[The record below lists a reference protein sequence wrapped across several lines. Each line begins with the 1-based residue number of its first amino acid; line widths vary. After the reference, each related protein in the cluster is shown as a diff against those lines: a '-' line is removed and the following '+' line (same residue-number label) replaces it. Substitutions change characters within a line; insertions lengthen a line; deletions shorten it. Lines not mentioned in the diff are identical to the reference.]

1 MFDAQFLRQMRRLT
15 ALAERIGG
23 GFLDLPGRRLPGA
36 GGARAEHRDYSPG
49 DDFRQ
54 VDWRVCARHD
64 ELLVRQVRGPLAPP
78 PLYLLLDGSRSMT
91 LGRPPKFDAARQVAA
106 ALGCVALAG
115 LARVELSVFADR
127 LLADLPPQG
136 PGRDAVSL
144 CRFLGRLTPRQEG
157 TSLLEA
163 ARRFTARRQPR
174 GPLVVL
180 SDFFDPAGCEPGLN
194 LLRAAGYRLRIVHLY
209 DPQDAVPPA
218 PGDVDL
224 ADVETGSRWRLTLTR
239 RQIARYTEYY
249 RRLHHRL
256 RSYAA
261 GLKIPCIQLPST
273 LPADELTDR
282 AVRGISLPLG
292 E

>member
-1 MFDAQFLRQMRRLT
+1 MFDSQFLRQMRRLT

-23 GFLDLPGRRLPGA
+23 GLLDLPGRRLHVAGA
-36 GGARAEHRDYSPG
+36 ALAEHRDYSPG
-49 DDFRQ
+49 DDYRQ
-54 VDWRVCARHD
+54 VDWRIAARHD
-64 ELLVRQVRGPLAPP
+64 ELLVRQVRGVAAPP
-78 PLYLLLDGSRSMT
+78 PVYLLLDGSRSMT

-115 LARVELSVFADR
+115 LARVGVSVFADR
-127 LLADLPPQG
+127 LIEDLPPQG
-136 PGRDAVSL
+136 PGRDPVSL
-144 CRFLGRLTPRQEG
+144 CRFLGRLAPRPDG

-163 ARRFTARRQPR
+163 ARRFSARRQPR

-180 SDFFDPAGCEPGLN
+180 SDFFDPSGCEPGLN
-194 LLRAAGYRLRIVHLY
+194 LLRAAGYPLRIVHLY
-209 DPQDAVPPA
+209 DPQEAVPPA
-218 PGDVDL
+218 AGDVDL
-224 ADVETGSRWRLTLTR
+224 ADVETGGRWRLTLTK
-239 RQIARYTEYY
+239 RQVAQYTEYY
-249 RRLHHRL
+249 RRFHHRL

-282 AVRGISLPLG
+282 AVRGISVPLR